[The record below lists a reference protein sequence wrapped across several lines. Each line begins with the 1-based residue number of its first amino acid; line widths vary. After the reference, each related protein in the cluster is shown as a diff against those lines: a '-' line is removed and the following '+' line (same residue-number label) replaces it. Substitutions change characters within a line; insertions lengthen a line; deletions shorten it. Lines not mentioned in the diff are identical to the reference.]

1 MTVSPKLPTIFHQL
15 RKMDGKRLF
24 ELTKQKAPQLL
35 TVIAAIGV
43 TWQAAKLTWLFMTPA
58 SVAEAPMPPPQLP
71 TVNFTPI
78 DPQQIA
84 NAYLFGNPSATPT
97 KVDPNN
103 LPISQLNLLLA
114 GTMAMPEPDQGFAI
128 VGENASN
135 AKFYRVGASINGNVR
150 LHSVYSDRIV
160 IDNNGTLEA
169 VKLPRG
175 LPTTLLP
182 PSATSAGLNMN
193 TPSNTPGD
201 TLRKM
206 VNANPN
212 VLGDLFRA
220 QPVLVNGVQKGYRI
234 YPGRDREQFTRI
246 GLQSGDLVTSVNGSV
261 LDDIRRGTEILNSLT
276 SSTTAQITVERN
288 GVSQSLVLDMS
299 QLNLPG
305 NTGSQSSSATSA
317 SSSLGPRSGGLSG
330 LPSTN
335 KASSK

>member
-1 MTVSPKLPTIFHQL
+1 MTVSPKLPTIFHRL
-15 RKMDGKRLF
+15 SKMDGNRF
-24 ELTKQKAPQLL
+24 VELTKQKAPQLL

-43 TWQAAKLTWLFMTPA
+43 TWQAAKLTWLFVTPA
-58 SVAEAPMPPPQLP
+58 SVTEAPMSPPQLP

-84 NAYLFGNPSATPT
+84 NAYLFGNPSATPS

-128 VGENASN
+128 VGENANN
-135 AKFYRVGASINGNVR
+135 AKFYRVGAPINGNVR

-175 LPTTLLP
+175 LPTTLPP
-182 PSATSAGLNMN
+182 PSASSAGLNI
-193 TPSNTPGD
+193 NTPGD

-220 QPVLVNGVQKGYRI
+220 QPVLVNSVQKGYRI
-234 YPGRDREQFTRI
+234 YPGRDREQFTRL
-246 GLQSGDLVTSVNGSV
+246 GLQSGDLVTSVNGSA
-261 LDDIRRGTEILNSLT
+261 LDDIRRGTDILNSLT
-276 SSTTAQITVERN
+276 ASTTAQVTIERN
-288 GVSQSLVLDMS
+288 GVTQALTLDMS

-305 NTGSQSSSATSA
+305 NSGSQSSSTTSA
-317 SSSLGPRSGGLSG
+317 SSSSGPRTGGLSG
-330 LPSTN
+330 LRTAN
-335 KASSK
+335 KDNSK